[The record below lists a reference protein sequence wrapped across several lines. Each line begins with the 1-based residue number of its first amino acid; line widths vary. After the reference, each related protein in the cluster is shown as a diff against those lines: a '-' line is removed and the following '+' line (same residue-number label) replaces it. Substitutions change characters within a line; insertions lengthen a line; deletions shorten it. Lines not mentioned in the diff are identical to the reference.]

1 MKLSSLQNLHYYN
14 YCYCYYHFYIFIVTR
29 TRTHSQTRTQSVDKV
44 GEVLSHAELA
54 VRFAR
59 LRALVCTLGTA
70 LVVGKSV
77 LAVRS
82 TPTFTYNKRK
92 EEKVWQ

>member
-1 MKLSSLQNLHYYN
+1 MYKYVYEYIYIYN
-14 YCYCYYHFYIFIVTR
+14 YIYDCIY
-29 TRTHSQTRTQSVDKV
+29 THTNTHTFKTRTQSVDKV

-92 EEKVWQ
+92 EEKVGQ